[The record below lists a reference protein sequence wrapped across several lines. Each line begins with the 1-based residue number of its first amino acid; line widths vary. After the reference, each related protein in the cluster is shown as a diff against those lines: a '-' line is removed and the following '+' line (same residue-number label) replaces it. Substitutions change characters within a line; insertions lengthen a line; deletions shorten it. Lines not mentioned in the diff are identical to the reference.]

1 MNARLIT
8 PVFYILIL
16 NRLIAQDE
24 QPALIVSRNNVSKIE
39 AYIFRTPENE
49 PGIDSSLITV
59 EYFNKSGFRTK
70 IEIYD
75 SLGVRTAY
83 EYLYRDDSIRYER
96 RTYFSGKLN
105 SITKIYY
112 NKVGMV
118 DQCIDYDT
126 LGFKTGTY
134 SKTNY
139 NKQGEIKDYTIC
151 YDVKHKFKWK
161 NIYNKDGKVISV
173 VKHSTGKKIQKYDPW
188 QGLSKSEETKP
199 NGEKMIIRKS
209 KSYHRETV
217 LGLSGALK
225 FEKGDEWERKY
236 FYFGNGLI
244 NREEQYKNGIFLG
257 RKKYKYSS

>member
-8 PVFYILIL
+8 PILYVLIL

-24 QPALIVSRNNVSKIE
+24 QPAIVVSRNNVSKIE

-59 EYFNKSGFRTK
+59 EYFNKSGYRTK

-96 RTYFSGKLN
+96 RTYFQGKLN
-105 SITKIYY
+105 STTKISYY
-112 NKVGMV
+112 KNGME
-118 DQCIDYDT
+118 DQCIDYDA

-139 NKQGEIKDYTIC
+139 NKQGEIKDYTVC
-151 YDVKHKFKWK
+151 YNGKYKIKRK
-161 NIYNKDGKVISV
+161 NIYDKTGKVIRVIRRSPGQKV
-173 VKHSTGKKIQKYDPW
+173 QKYDPW
-188 QGLSKSEETKP
+188 KGLSITEETNP
-199 NGEKMIIRKS
+199 NGENVIIRKS

-236 FYFGNGLI
+236 FYFRNGLI
-244 NREEQYKNGIFLG
+244 SREEQYKNGIFLG